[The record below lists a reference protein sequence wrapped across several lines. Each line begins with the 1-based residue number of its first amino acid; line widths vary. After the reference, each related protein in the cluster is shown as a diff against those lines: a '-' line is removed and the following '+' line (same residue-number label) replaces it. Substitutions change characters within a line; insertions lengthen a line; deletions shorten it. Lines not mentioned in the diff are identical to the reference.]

1 MFLHDQCQERQRGS
15 TNSSRSHTA
24 PPATTTPAHRMLT
37 PGPSGRN
44 SPAAAMASPE
54 RRRTLARITER
65 VRRIAGA
72 NTKRRREQ
80 PLHGLL
86 GWMASFM
93 ESRSLAWHPRN
104 LEPYS
109 SYKLG
114 STGVCSGFPTIRQRR
129 AIGRSRLHHI
139 APAMSSRVQ
148 IGGPVPDARTFAY
161 IYKRNPRRVRLVGAS
176 QLRVATRSGSQP
188 NFISIRVSSK
198 RKRPRTWS
206 RDHYGAD
213 PLAGA
218 RV

>member
-15 TNSSRSHTA
+15 TNSSRSHTT

-72 NTKRRREQ
+72 NTKRRRE
-80 PLHGLL
+80 LHGLL

>member
-1 MFLHDQCQERQRGS
+1 MSKCPSANPHSFDRILSKPTMFLHDQCQERQRGS

-114 STGVCSGFPTIRQRR
+114 STGVGSGFPDHTPEASDWPLAPSPHSAGNEFEGSNRR
-129 AIGRSRLHHI
+129 TG
-139 APAMSSRVQ
+139 
-148 IGGPVPDARTFAY
+148 
-161 IYKRNPRRVRLVGAS
+161 PRRTKVRIYL
-176 QLRVATRSGSQP
+176 
-188 NFISIRVSSK
+188 
-198 RKRPRTWS
+198 
-206 RDHYGAD
+206 
-213 PLAGA
+213 
-218 RV
+218 